1 MKIKTSSPEF
11 NDLFTLYR
19 ERRGRIQARLAEFAC
34 IPPEE
39 YFYELVYCL
48 LTPQSSAVNAAEAVA
63 ELQNVRFHQCDANP
77 EEILRRRHAYIRFHS
92 TKSRH
97 LVAMKKNFAPIL
109 EQLTSGQPGP
119 VLREWL
125 VRNVKGM
132 GWKEASHL
140 LRNIGHRD
148 LAILDRHILRN
159 LVRLRAIRGLPKTL
173 TPRRYKLLERKFHTF
188 AREIGIPMDELD
200 LLFWSMETGEILK

>member
-1 MKIKTSSPEF
+1 MKISPSSPELD
-11 NDLFTLYR
+11 NLLTLYR
-19 ERRGRIQARLAEFAC
+19 ERKHRIQTRLDEFSR

-39 YFYELVYCL
+39 YFYEIVYCL
-48 LTPQSSAVNAAEAVA
+48 LTPQSSAVNAAVAVA
-63 ELQNVRFHQCDANP
+63 ELQKIRFHECDASP
-77 EEILRRRHAYIRFHS
+77 EEILRRRTSYIRFHS
-92 TKSRH
+92 TKARH
-97 LVAMKKNFAPIL
+97 LVAMKKNFLPIL
-109 EQLTSGQPGP
+109 EQLTSGQPAP

-125 VRNVKGM
+125 VQNVKGM

-140 LRNIGHRD
+140 LRNIGHRE

-159 LVRLRAIRGLPKTL
+159 LLRLRAIRRLPKTL
-173 TPRRYKLLERKFHTF
+173 TSRRYKLLERKFHTF